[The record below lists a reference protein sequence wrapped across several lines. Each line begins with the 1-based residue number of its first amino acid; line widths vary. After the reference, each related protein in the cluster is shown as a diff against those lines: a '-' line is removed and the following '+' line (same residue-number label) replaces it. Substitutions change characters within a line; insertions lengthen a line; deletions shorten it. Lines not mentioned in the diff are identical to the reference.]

1 MRTHLKTTEPTVLE
15 VLPALETG
23 GVEHV
28 VAELTE
34 ALAKEGFSAFVASAG
49 GRMVE
54 RIVATGG
61 KHIVL
66 PLDARNPLALWRNA
80 ERLARL
86 IREKGVALVH
96 VHSRAPAYSA
106 RLAAKWAGAR
116 FVTSYHSPYNE
127 GFPGKRAYNSVMA
140 SGERVVAVSRFLAE
154 LIAARHGTDPARIR
168 VIPNGVDPVRFD
180 PLAIDP
186 TRRAELAKAWRLP
199 PGAPVIM
206 LPARLT
212 RWKGQPVLIA
222 ALSRLARKDAVAVLV
237 GSSQGRAA
245 YVDELQRQAVQL
257 GVAERLRIVGEV
269 ADMPTALSLADVVV
283 SASTEPEG
291 FGRAVIEAQA
301 MERVMV
307 AAAHGAVLETVRDR
321 ETGFL
326 VPPGNVEELAAAL
339 AFVLDLSA
347 AERAAIGANARR
359 HVVAEYSVA
368 AMQARHIALYR
379 ELLT

>member
-1 MRTHLKTTEPTVLE
+1 MPKHLKTTKPTVLE

-28 VAELTE
+28 VVELTE
-34 ALAKEGFSAFVASAG
+34 ALAKEGFPALVASSG

-54 RIVATGG
+54 RIVAAGG
-61 KHIVL
+61 KHIAL
-66 PLDARNPLALWRNA
+66 PLHARNPLSLWRNA
-80 ERLARL
+80 ERLARV
-86 IREKGVALVH
+86 IQQQGVALVH
-96 VHSRAPAYSA
+96 AHSRAPAFSA
-106 RLAAKWAGAR
+106 KIAAQRTGAR
-116 FVTSYHSPYNE
+116 FVTTYHSPYNE
-127 GFPGKRAYNSVMA
+127 GFPGKRAYNSIMA

-154 LIAARHGTDPARIR
+154 LTATRHGTDPARIR
-168 VIPNGVDPVRFD
+168 IIPNGVDPARFD
-180 PLAIDP
+180 PAAINP
-186 TRRAELAKAWRLP
+186 TRRAALAEAWRLP

-237 GSSQGRAA
+237 GSSQGRTA
-245 YVDELQRQAVQL
+245 YVDELERHAAQL
-257 GVAERLRIVGEV
+257 GVGERLRIVGDV
-269 ADMPTALSLADVVV
+269 QDMPTALSLADVVV

-301 MERVMV
+301 MERVLV

-326 VPPGNVEELAAAL
+326 VSPGNVEELAAAL
-339 AFVLDLSA
+339 AFALGLSA
-347 AERAAIGANARR
+347 AERAAMGAAARSR
-359 HVVAEYSVA
+359 VIAEYSVA